1 MFRIFSKYTNKVVVG
16 RFDIHTTESHKMIKA
31 TLANS
36 DNCGDIICGNPK
48 EVKELID
55 DGGDNKYNFIHG
67 KNKNENKNN
76 SAITTGNHSWHWYY
90 GKQS

>member
-1 MFRIFSKYTNKVVVG
+1 MFSIFRKYTNKVVVG
-16 RFDIHTTESHKMIKA
+16 RFDIHSTEGHKIIKA

-55 DGGDNKYNFIHG
+55 DDKYNLIHG
-67 KNKNENKNN
+67 KNKNNR
-76 SAITTGNHSWHWYY
+76 AITTDKNPWYWYY

>member
-55 DGGDNKYNFIHG
+55 DGGDG
-67 KNKNENKNN
+67 KNKNKNKND
-76 SAITTGNHSWHWYY
+76 SPIITTGNHSWHWYY

>member
-1 MFRIFSKYTNKVVVG
+1 MFRLFRKYTNKVVVG

-55 DGGDNKYNFIHG
+55 DGDKYNLIQGG
-67 KNKNENKNN
+67 KNINN
-76 SAITTGNHSWHWYY
+76 SAAITTRNNSWHWYY